1 MPNPRLCPL
10 PDGLYPATDQYRA
23 KDPTCCPQQRT
34 NWTFQPNSRAANR
47 VCWVLHWDVSLFL
60 LSSCLSNGCSRT
72 LVNILMQIYD
82 VKSTSQES
90 KAAAFADLFPQLLWM
105 LLEHSLRMLDSFV
118 SAQQNFIKSCLLP
131 GLVPIQWLI
140 NVVTERSVTGTPIW
154 NISERPFY
162 TPSSP
167 WNWPRP
173 FLGLHCCSTSAQFSF
188 GPVSSP
194 GVSLRAPL
202 NPCSARLTPSGNML
216 PMKHNL
222 GQLAKPGF
230 IF

>member
-1 MPNPRLCPL
+1 MPNPRSCPL
-10 PDGLYPATDQYRA
+10 PDGPYPATDQYRA

-105 LLEHSLRMLDSFV
+105 LLEHSLRMLDSFMLCLSPTKLYKVV
-118 SAQQNFIKSCLLP
+118 SSSRTGPHSMTNQCGDRKVCHWHSNLKHFWEAILHPELPMELAEAFLRATLLLNLCPVLLRSCLFSRC
-131 GLVPIQWLI
+131 
-140 NVVTERSVTGTPIW
+140 E
-154 NISERPFY
+154 SEGA
-162 TPSSP
+162 S
-167 WNWPRP
+167 
-173 FLGLHCCSTSAQFSF
+173 
-188 GPVSSP
+188 
-194 GVSLRAPL
+194 
-202 NPCSARLTPSGNML
+202 
-216 PMKHNL
+216 
-222 GQLAKPGF
+222 
-230 IF
+230 